1 MAHDHD
7 HDVADDDFDFE
18 DIDIKEA
25 LGLPDALPPIRL
37 RPLHELAA
45 RARTAPMAR
54 QLAALAEW
62 VGKDGREI
70 DEAGD
75 LTPDGLAEAIA
86 ALGVDATDFAFLWE
100 YALGVE
106 WLVFDPDD
114 DDRVVPGETAE
125 DWTSGDDD
133 RVFAAWSGTMAAV
146 LSETLDLY
154 GPDLEADE
162 DPDELEF
169 DFAGQGMAIAV
180 LLFLARRE
188 GLTVEEFAEVLWE
201 NAAGGHDED
210 DEEAHD
216 EIAEARAEWEAEYGD
231 AARLLLDKLTDTLAI
246 TETDELIRLTPLAL
260 AALHEQLVEAGVEIP
275 LLPQT
280 AAELSG
286 AELLAM
292 AGGVTDAEFEAEVDG
307 WTAARGTEAAARE
320 LLELA
325 ATAEPGERMLAVA
338 AVTRIGA
345 PAEPAWRASLAVPQ
359 VRAYAKVALAQ
370 LAGVDAEG
378 DGPADLPAEL
388 EMAPEDLAWVATDLL
403 VARHRRGVPR
413 PGLPRGQLPRGGA
426 RGPRGHAVRGH
437 GPQRPP
443 GRARRAHP
451 PGRVPPG
458 QAGRQGGARRRAQ
471 SRLAPRLVPAN
482 VVIGP
487 AGNAGPMATTGEG
500 ADDDVRGKR
509 DRPGR
514 DRARRGLDAGE
525 PLVRS
530 HARLPVRR
538 QRQRLAVRPAVRGA
552 DRHRVQPGQQRQP
565 GRRLPDHPVHAERL
579 LHAGRRSRRGLQG
592 HQQPALGHRH
602 RPGQRHAGH
611 DDRGS

>member
-7 HDVADDDFDFE
+7 HDVADDDFDFQ

-37 RPLHELAA
+37 LPLQELAA
-45 RARTAPMAR
+45 RARTAPIAG

-70 DEAGD
+70 DEVGD

-86 ALGVDATDFAFLWE
+86 ALGVDATDFTFLWE

-114 DDRVVPGETAE
+114 DDRVMPGETAE

-188 GLTVEEFAEVLWE
+188 GLTLEEFAEVLWE

-210 DEEAHD
+210 DEEAHG
-216 EIAEARAEWEAEYGD
+216 EIAEARAEWESEYGD
-231 AARLLLDKLTDTLAI
+231 AARLLLDKLTATLAI

-286 AELLAM
+286 DELLAM

-307 WTAARGTEAAARE
+307 WTAARGTDAAARE

-378 DGPADLPAEL
+378 TGPVDLPAEL
-388 EMAPEDLAWVATDLL
+388 EMEPEDLAWVATDLL
-403 VARHRRGVPR
+403 SLAIDEEFPDPDYLAVSFREAVPAGREGMLFEGMARSDHPDAVDVLTHLGEYHPDKQVAKA
-413 PGLPRGQLPRGGA
+413 A
-426 RGPRGHAVRGH
+426 RGA
-437 GPQRPP
+437 
-443 GRARRAHP
+443 AHK
-451 PGRVPPG
+451 
-458 QAGRQGGARRRAQ
+458 AA
-471 SRLAPRLVPAN
+471 
-482 VVIGP
+482 
-487 AGNAGPMATTGEG
+487 
-500 ADDDVRGKR
+500 
-509 DRPGR
+509 
-514 DRARRGLDAGE
+514 
-525 PLVRS
+525 
-530 HARLPVRR
+530 
-538 QRQRLAVRPAVRGA
+538 
-552 DRHRVQPGQQRQP
+552 
-565 GRRLPDHPVHAERL
+565 
-579 LHAGRRSRRGLQG
+579 SRRG
-592 HQQPALGHRH
+592 
-602 RPGQRHAGH
+602 
-611 DDRGS
+611 